1 MEHYSNK
8 NQAAEMTR
16 WGVIS
21 SLRKLIWSK
30 RSSQIDNPGRLA

>member
-21 SLRKLIWSK
+21 SLRKPFLIK
-30 RSSQIDNPGRLA
+30 KKLTN